1 MTGSFW
7 NIGNKK
13 YMFPTVK
20 SALLLLLDLHK
31 GWALC
36 HAWIFLLWVSLCIIF
51 LERFSIAR
59 IFSFGF
65 ATPTITFLM
74 VRCLFFRSSPIS
86 YPESP
91 GFFANDTLT
100 CTLEV
105 RKDFIAFCERSFKR
119 TIADILRRNSSNA
132 FFFRSAALGKSCVL
146 HIEYFKESA
155 WLTYDRV
162 AEVWK
167 LSLPG
172 VPWFFEFELELE
184 SAWLRYLIRPSC
196 WDVSGSFPG
205 SFASARVYTRSMVIN
220 LRILG
225 HLFASLLWM
234 RSMLIVIPRSALKRK
249 WSCQIFFR

>member
-1 MTGSFW
+1 
-7 NIGNKK
+7 
-13 YMFPTVK
+13 
-20 SALLLLLDLHK
+20 
-31 GWALC
+31 
-36 HAWIFLLWVSLCIIF
+36 
-51 LERFSIAR
+51 
-59 IFSFGF
+59 
-65 ATPTITFLM
+65 M

-105 RKDFIAFCERSFKR
+105 RKDSIAFCERSFKR

-146 HIEYFKESA
+146 HIEYFIESA

-167 LSLPG
+167 LSLLA

-205 SFASARVYTRSMVIN
+205 SFASARVYTSSMVIN
-220 LRILG
+220 LRIPG
-225 HLFASLLWM
+225 HLFASLLCM
-234 RSMLIVIPRSALKRK
+234 RSLLIVIPRSALKRK

>member
-1 MTGSFW
+1 
-7 NIGNKK
+7 
-13 YMFPTVK
+13 
-20 SALLLLLDLHK
+20 
-31 GWALC
+31 
-36 HAWIFLLWVSLCIIF
+36 
-51 LERFSIAR
+51 
-59 IFSFGF
+59 
-65 ATPTITFLM
+65 M

-105 RKDFIAFCERSFKR
+105 RKDSIAFCERSFKR

-172 VPWFFEFELELE
+172 VPRFFEFELELE
-184 SAWLRYLIRPSC
+184 SAWWRYLIRPSC

-205 SFASARVYTRSMVIN
+205 SFASARVYTRSMVILN
-220 LRILG
+220 G
-225 HLFASLLWM
+225 HLLASLLWM

-249 WSCQIFFR
+249 WSCRIFLR